1 MATGYTAPLRDMRF
15 VLEEVM
21 GLDSLSKLD
30 GLDQLTPDLVGQV
43 LDEAG
48 KFASEVFAPLN
59 RPGDIEGA
67 QLVNGVVRMPEGVVE
82 AYGKWCEAGWPS
94 VNGNPDHGGMGLGTT
109 MATVVGEMWQSANM
123 GLADGLMLS
132 WGAAEAIE
140 AHGTPEQKARY
151 LPKMIS
157 GEWAGTMNLTEPN
170 AGSDVG
176 ALKSRAVRDGEHW
189 RVKGTKIF
197 ITHGDQDMSENII
210 HLVLAR
216 TEGAPEG
223 VKGISLFIVPKVLVN
238 DDGSLGAHND
248 LRPVSLEHKMGHMT
262 SPTAV
267 MSYGDDGGAHAELIG
282 GEQRGIQCMF
292 TMMNSARLA
301 VGVQGLAIAER
312 AYQAALDHARERVQG
327 TMIGERSGEAVA
339 IIRHPDVR
347 CMLMDMRSQIEA
359 MRLLCYSLAGALD
372 TASRESDDEARAR
385 AQSYADLITPVVKGW
400 CTDQGFAIASIGVQV
415 HGGMGYIEETGAAQ
429 HLRDA
434 RITMIYEGT
443 NGIQA
448 LDLVRRKLQQDGGA
462 SAKAMIEDMRATAQ
476 ACQASDHEALAAI
489 GEDLAP
495 AIEALA
501 TVTEWIAETMRADPI
516 AAASGATRYMRMM
529 GWIVGGW
536 QLAKAAQVAEAKLE
550 HFTEDEAFYTAKL
563 DTARHYASQYLAPA
577 AAEARPIMAA
587 KETVMAIPE
596 AGF

>member
-15 VLEEVM
+15 VLEEVI
-21 GLDSLSKLD
+21 GLDALSKLD
-30 GLDQLTPDLVGQV
+30 GLEQLTPILVGQV

-59 RPGDIEGA
+59 QPGDLEGA
-67 QLVNGVVRMPEGVVE
+67 QLVNGVVRMPDGVVE

-94 VNGNPDHGGMGLGTT
+94 VAGNVEHGGMGLGVT
-109 MATVVGEMWQSANM
+109 MATAIGEMWQSANM

-132 WGAAEAIE
+132 QGAIEAIE
-140 AHGTPEQKARY
+140 AHGTPEQKAKY
-151 LPKMIS
+151 LPKLIS

-176 ALKSRAVRDGEHW
+176 ALKSRAMRDGERW
-189 RVKGTKIF
+189 RVTGTKIF

-216 TEGAPEG
+216 TQGAPEG

-238 DDGSLGAHND
+238 NDGSLGQHND
-248 LRPVSLEHKMGHMT
+248 LRPVSLEHKMGHMA
-262 SPTAV
+262 SPTCV

-292 TMMNSARLA
+292 TMMNSARLS

-312 AYQAALDHARERVQG
+312 AYQAALDYARDRVQG
-327 TMIGERSGEAVA
+327 TMIGERSDEAVA

-359 MRLLCYSLAGALD
+359 MRLLCYSLASALD
-372 TASRESDDEARAR
+372 AATRKTNPEARAR
-385 AQSYADLITPVVKGW
+385 AQGYADLITPVVKGW
-400 CTDQGFAIASIGVQV
+400 CTDQGFAVASIGVQV
-415 HGGMGYIEETGAAQ
+415 HGGIGYIEEMGAAQ

-448 LDLVRRKLQQDGGA
+448 LDLVRRKLQHDGGDVA
-462 SAKAMIEDMRATAQ
+462 RAMIEEMRETART
-476 ACQASDHEALAAI
+476 CSASDHEALIAI
-489 GEDLAP
+489 GSDLSP
-495 AIEALA
+495 AIDALA
-501 TVTEWIAETMRADPI
+501 ATTKWIAETFRADPV
-516 AAASGATRYMRMM
+516 AAASGATRYMRML
-529 GWIVGGW
+529 GWITGGW
-536 QLAKAAQVAEAKLE
+536 QLAKSAQVADSKID
-550 HFTEDEAFYTAKL
+550 HFPDDEAFYTAKL

-587 KETVMAIPE
+587 KATVMAIPE
-596 AGF
+596 AEL